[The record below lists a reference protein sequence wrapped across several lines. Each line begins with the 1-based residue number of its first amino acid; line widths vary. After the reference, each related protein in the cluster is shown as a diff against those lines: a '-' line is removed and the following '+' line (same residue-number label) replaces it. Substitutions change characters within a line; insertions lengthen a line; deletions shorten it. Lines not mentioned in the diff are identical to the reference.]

1 VALPGFTANHSRYRP
16 QRSYA
21 ARPAEASSGGSI
33 SPAEFVCDQY
43 TSATVCTCDGLD
55 NCIHMFET
63 GTCSA
68 VAQCDASLGA
78 GHPVCGCIAN

>member
-1 VALPGFTANHSRYRP
+1 MTLPGFTADHSCHRP
-16 QRSYA
+16 QRSSA
-21 ARPAEASSGGSI
+21 ARPAGVSSGGAV

-43 TSATVCTCDGLD
+43 PSPTVCTCDGLD
-55 NCIHMFET
+55 NRVHMFET

-78 GHPVCGCIAN
+78 GHPVCGCVAS

>member
-1 VALPGFTANHSRYRP
+1 MTLPGFTASCSCYQPR
-16 QRSYA
+16 RSYA
-21 ARPAEASSGGSI
+21 ARSAGASSGAAIRPS
-33 SPAEFVCDQY
+33 EFVCDQY
-43 TSATVCTCDGLD
+43 PGATVCTCDGLND
-55 NCIHMFET
+55 CIHMFET